1 MTQKLK
7 EVKFR
12 PRTEAHDLAYKT
24 RHIREFLDKGHRV
37 RLVVQ
42 FKGREMAHPE
52 YGEKMLDQ
60 VISSVT
66 GDFMVGPYR
75 NEGRLISC
83 ELKPS

>member
-1 MTQKLK
+1 MTAKLK
-7 EVKFR
+7 EVKFH

-52 YGEKMLDQ
+52 YGQKVLEQ
-60 VISSVT
+60 VISSLG
-66 GDFMVGPYR
+66 GDFGVSPFK
-75 NEGRLISC
+75 NEGRQIAC
-83 ELKPS
+83 ELRPA